1 MDVISNSNLVQR
13 KFRPKWRMLAESKA
27 AQGNLAQCMV
37 STPEKYRARQ
47 IGHNKAAL
55 HKPIRE
61 KNKDIWPNVVS
72 PITFLKRT

>member
-1 MDVISNSNLVQR
+1 
-13 KFRPKWRMLAESKA
+13 MLAESNA
-27 AQGNLAQCMV
+27 AHGNFAQCIV

-47 IGHNKAAL
+47 IGHNRVAL
-55 HKPIRE
+55 HKPMRE